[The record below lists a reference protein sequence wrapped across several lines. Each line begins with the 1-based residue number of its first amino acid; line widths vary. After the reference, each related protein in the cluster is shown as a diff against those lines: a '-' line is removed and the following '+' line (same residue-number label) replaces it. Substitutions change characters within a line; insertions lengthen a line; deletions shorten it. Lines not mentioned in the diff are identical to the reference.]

1 MPLKPFILAGV
12 VIGGLL
18 CPTVGRAQAPV
29 ITWSTVINVLRTGVK
44 PAALRAQLGGRC
56 VSVEPSPAEYQDLVA
71 QLSRDLAPAEQVSFV
86 SELQCVSESPADT
99 VEVDVSSSVEV
110 RRRGSPL
117 TIQSDDPSDPVA
129 VNGAVIG
136 RVPQT
141 VDLTPGP
148 MHRIR
153 IGEGPEARD
162 TVISVRPGWSVGL
175 RKMRNVVDIPG
186 PPVPPRS
193 ELERQLSY
201 SGVLEEI
208 PELPP
213 TPAEP
218 RRPSGGATFLLAL
231 AAGGGAFAGSS
242 GPCQTMATAPSPDG
256 GSFGGTYYAPGTL
269 VSQVQTA
276 CSGAAA
282 GGAFLGVAMLASAVK
297 KAAYRSAM
305 RNHETTLS
313 ELAQLSVRRNMM
325 LRQREISLDSALA
338 ERKRLAFRREITVAL
353 AATQR
358 PQDASPFEFAAE
370 PALQGTNTRLRL
382 RSSVAPSE
390 VLWMSSDAVVADVSP
405 TGVVRFLR
413 PGTVVISGTHNGK
426 SVQQE
431 FTVVERL
438 TRGATRVVPVIGSN
452 EVIDLAF
459 WGTPN
464 QTLRVETFG
473 GAPNEDADLYIFPP
487 NANPDS
493 GGEACAG
500 TSATSNERCS
510 ITIPSNGAGLWRIR
524 ILTFDGE
531 VRGLRVRI
539 Q

>member
-1 MPLKPFILAGV
+1 
-12 VIGGLL
+12 
-18 CPTVGRAQAPV
+18 
-29 ITWSTVINVLRTGVK
+29 
-44 PAALRAQLGGRC
+44 
-56 VSVEPSPAEYQDLVA
+56 
-71 QLSRDLAPAEQVSFV
+71 
-86 SELQCVSESPADT
+86 
-99 VEVDVSSSVEV
+99 
-110 RRRGSPL
+110 
-117 TIQSDDPSDPVA
+117 
-129 VNGAVIG
+129 
-136 RVPQT
+136 
-141 VDLTPGP
+141 
-148 MHRIR
+148 
-153 IGEGPEARD
+153 
-162 TVISVRPGWSVGL
+162 
-175 RKMRNVVDIPG
+175 
-186 PPVPPRS
+186 
-193 ELERQLSY
+193 
-201 SGVLEEI
+201 
-208 PELPP
+208 
-213 TPAEP
+213 
-218 RRPSGGATFLLAL
+218 
-231 AAGGGAFAGSS
+231 
-242 GPCQTMATAPSPDG
+242 MATAPSPDG

-426 SVQQE
+426 SAQQE

-438 TRGATRVVPVIGSN
+438 TRGAMRVVPVIGSN

-524 ILTFDGE
+524 ILTFAGE